1 MGARIPLVILRSNP
15 LNEASLKL
23 CFNFAN
29 RMFQLVHRDLECANE
44 SDIGD
49 FRSMLDR
56 LPLTGRASAM
66 RRVWEPRA
74 EGRPDRTS

>member
-1 MGARIPLVILRSNP
+1 MGSRIPLVILRSNP

-29 RMFQLVHRDLECANE
+29 QMFQLVHCDLECANK

-49 FRSMLDR
+49 FRSIPDR
-56 LPLTGRASAM
+56 LPLTGKGTIGAPG
-66 RRVWEPRA
+66 VVTDT
-74 EGRPDRTS
+74 GGH